1 MSGIPVNTKKEQEE
15 VFQAYMRM
23 LAIKAQNQAVI
34 TRAMKAYDE
43 TGSTPIEPV
52 ADTTTADE
60 YFKNTLRLKADVAQE
75 LTAVTKDAVQANSAV
90 SKLSDDELQYV
101 ANDIK
106 RITED
111 LQKYKFGL
119 PEPALTAYLKQKY
132 RIFTENNGVSYGFAP
147 RTVALNRA
155 IENNRIYNAAPI
167 GLFDPIQSP
176 AVFRPSS
183 SSAFNNNQSSMFE
196 NQSYSTPDWSSPSS
210 STTSWTTISPSTIS
224 SRPSTVPISPI
235 VTGPSNNIPVSRSPS
250 VLPTRSPSLIA
261 ELSARLANSGRTAE
275 SINAQSDELLQL
287 SPEEQREQIIQQELA
302 IKQKRQ
308 RKQIDISNVPNE
320 IKYLDKERFL
330 FSDPDHIQMWW
341 YYWHN
346 VYPNEMVELT
356 KKAEDDI
363 EKQLL
368 VTQGKNKDKLKA
380 NVAGARNSKVRK
392 ALLPVLEFVNE
403 QIGYHPAY
411 NTLTEEEQREGLGG
425 MQQYLEEKSY
435 QQMIEE
441 RRRMQEEE
449 NARMEQLQQIQP
461 IEGSGFIHNNVRRY
475 PPTLMRGSPSPSIQG
490 NGFMHRQGIN
500 RQPHRPTVSLLK
512 QIAHNQHRNMPGPIG
527 RRISGGGLKRVS
539 ISIDDTKGLLPTQ
552 SVYVPFG
559 KYIISVSHL
568 DKNRLKLRD
577 VNGKSIGKLPEIGI
591 TSDMSRIVKRL
602 IDGGNVDDRD
612 IETLSSRDK
621 EQLMNILKEC
631 KIADRIHMNA
641 DLDKREQD
649 LKRFVLLQGEIFAG
663 NDNVSLIKEFKM
675 LILKLS
681 KQGFITTAD
690 AQESLMTL
698 ASAGY

>member
-1 MSGIPVNTKKEQEE
+1 MSGVPVNTKKEQED
-15 VFQAYMRM
+15 VYKQYMAM

-43 TGSTPIEPV
+43 TGGVPVEPV
-52 ADTTTADE
+52 TDTTTADE

-75 LTAVTKDAVQANSAV
+75 LTKVTKDAVVSQAVV

-101 ANDIK
+101 SNDIP
-106 RITED
+106 RIIED
-111 LQKYKFGL
+111 LKKYKYGL
-119 PEPALTAYLKQKY
+119 PEPALTAYLKQMY
-132 RIFTENNGVSYGFAP
+132 RKFTETNGVSYGFAP
-147 RTVALNRA
+147 RVASLNRA
-155 IENNRIYNAAPI
+155 IDNGRVYNAAPI

-224 SRPSTVPISPI
+224 SRPSTVPTIPSPAS
-235 VTGPSNNIPVSRSPS
+235 TLPVSRPPS
-250 VLPTRSPSLIA
+250 VLPTRTPSLIA
-261 ELSARLANSGRTAE
+261 ELNSRLTNSGRTAE
-275 SINAQSDELLQL
+275 NINAQSDELLQL
-287 SPEEQREQIIQQELA
+287 SPEEQREQMIQQELA
-302 IKQKRQ
+302 LQQKRQ
-308 RKQIDISNVPNE
+308 RKQIDITNVPNE

-330 FSDPDHIQMWW
+330 HEDKENIQRWW
-341 YYWHN
+341 YFWHN
-346 VYPNEMVELT
+346 VYPNEMVKLT
-356 KKAEDDI
+356 KKAEEDI
-363 EKQLL
+363 KKQLL

-380 NVAGARNSKVRK
+380 NVAGKKNSDIRH

-411 NTLTEEEQREGLGG
+411 NTLTEEEQSEGLAG
-425 MQQYLEEKSY
+425 MQRMLTEQEY
-435 QQMIEE
+435 IAE
-441 RRRMQEEE
+441 RRRMQAEE
-449 NARMEQLQQIQP
+449 NARIQQQMQQINEEP

-475 PPTLMRGSPSPSIQG
+475 PPTLMRGSPSIQG

-500 RQPHRPTVSLLK
+500 RQPYRPTVSLLK

-527 RRISGGGLKRVS
+527 RRISGGGLKRLS
-539 ISIDDTKGLLPTQ
+539 ISIDNSKGLLPAE
-552 SVYVPFG
+552 SKYVPFG
-559 KYIISVSHL
+559 KYIISV
-568 DKNRLKLRD
+568 DRLHENKIKLRD
-577 VNGKSIGKLPEIGI
+577 VNGKSIGKLPEVGI

-612 IETLSSRDK
+612 FETLSSRDK

-641 DLDKREQD
+641 DLNKVDQD
-649 LKRFVLLQGEIFAG
+649 LKRFSVLQGEIFAG